1 MGTGKPVIF
10 MDVWSIGQVIQ
21 NSGGRRNI
29 CFLPFGS
36 YTKSIQNICPSP
48 LQIQEA
54 LPPTMTS
61 IVSTGGPK
69 PHFNIILS
77 LLEES
82 KISLISFQK
91 LINFYCFCQ
100 HMDYITKIIPNLKLE
115 TQEMIF
121 IQRITIQ
128 KSKSHVKNS

>member
-10 MDVWSIGQVIQ
+10 MDVLSIGQMDSEQWREKEYLLSPIRLVHKIH
-21 NSGGRRNI
+21 S
-29 CFLPFGS
+29 
-36 YTKSIQNICPSP
+36 KHMPSP

-54 LPPTMTS
+54 LPSTMTS

-69 PHFNIILS
+69 THFNIILS

>member
-1 MGTGKPVIF
+1 
-10 MDVWSIGQVIQ
+10 
-21 NSGGRRNI
+21 
-29 CFLPFGS
+29 
-36 YTKSIQNICPSP
+36 
-48 LQIQEA
+48 
-54 LPPTMTS
+54 MTS

-100 HMDYITKIIPNLKLE
+100 HMDYITKFIPNLKLE